1 MCGVALEVSQDS
13 TIKRCKKGAAR
24 LTGCS
29 FYFCLFLRYR
39 KISVFTNHAV
49 AIAVIPKIAFI
60 DQLYAKVADLD
71 AMAVAAAPAV
81 KTVNATL
88 IPAATAV
95 TRLCSLARK

>member
-1 MCGVALEVSQDS
+1 MQ
-13 TIKRCKKGAAR
+13 KGAAR
-24 LTGCS
+24 LTGYS

-39 KISVFTNHAV
+39 KISVFTNLAV

-60 DQLYAKVADLD
+60 DLLYAKVADLD

>member
-1 MCGVALEVSQDS
+1 MQCFQP
-13 TIKRCKKGAAR
+13 AA
-24 LTGCS
+24 
-29 FYFCLFLRYR
+29 
-39 KISVFTNHAV
+39 VV
-49 AIAVIPKIAFI
+49 
-60 DQLYAKVADLD
+60 DLD

>member
-1 MCGVALEVSQDS
+1 MIAHHLPGVTDIADNLPGLHLLTDGDADTGTMGIQ
-13 TIKRCKKGAAR
+13 CFQPAA
-24 LTGCS
+24 
-29 FYFCLFLRYR
+29 
-39 KISVFTNHAV
+39 
-49 AIAVIPKIAFI
+49 
-60 DQLYAKVADLD
+60 VADLD

>member
-1 MCGVALEVSQDS
+1 MQMVTRHPPGMPDISDNLS
-13 TIKRCKKGAAR
+13 RLHL
-24 LTGCS
+24 LTGGDADGRTVGIQC
-29 FYFCLFLRYR
+29 FQPA
-39 KISVFTNHAV
+39 AV
-49 AIAVIPKIAFI
+49 V
-60 DQLYAKVADLD
+60 DLD